1 MSEIERIKSIVAPI
15 AKKHGVEKVW
25 LFGSRA
31 RGDAN
36 PDSDYDFLI
45 SRGQIQSLWDF
56 AGLWD
61 DLEEA
66 LSPKVDIVTDT
77 AEDQAFIEKI
87 RKDEV
92 MIYG

>member
-15 AKKHGVEKVW
+15 AKNHGVEKVW

-45 SRGQIQSLWDF
+45 SRGQIHSLWDF

-61 DLEEA
+61 DLEDA
-66 LSPKVDIVTDT
+66 LSSKVDIITDT
-77 AEDQAFIEKI
+77 ADDQTFIERI

-92 MIYG
+92 KIYG

>member
-1 MSEIERIKSIVAPI
+1 MSELERIKNIVAPI
-15 AKKHGVEKVW
+15 AQKHGVEKVW

-31 RGDAN
+31 RGDAK

-45 SRGQIQSLWDF
+45 SCGRIHSLWDF
-56 AGLWD
+56 ADLWD

-66 LSPKVDIVTDT
+66 FLSKVDIVTDT
-77 AEDQAFIEKI
+77 ADDQEFIEQI

-92 MIYG
+92 VIYG